1 MRAFGRLDQPLV
13 AAMPPPWVTSF
24 SLAREDVAALSPSPA
39 FGVGGDLRWLLAAG
53 LAAGVGLGVIEDQA
67 PLSSLGALGAAAG
80 IVALVLL
87 AGHGWR
93 LWRRARAL
101 AAWPLPALTHV
112 EIDHQA
118 ISLVEDGR
126 ARHVAWE
133 TALDVA
139 CDGSRVIVWTNPVAD
154 SVVLPR
160 AAFEDEA
167 DMAAFASFAQDRIDD
182 DDALPAPPEGPLSV
196 EVTLS
201 AEDARRVAAGAGRPI
216 SYLQA
221 MVGATLIGALGLGGV
236 ALLVARGF
244 GVEADMRN
252 PWLWGA
258 LAGALAGAALL
269 GHRFDRAQAKS
280 LRDWPTTTATLT
292 IDATGLTRVADGV
305 ETRVAWRA
313 VDRIEERAQD
323 LLLRTGG
330 EAYVAPRRCFRD
342 DDAFDRFVD
351 AARAWRRAAPS
362 KPPAPAAGEPR

>member
-1 MRAFGRLDQPLV
+1 LV

-24 SLAREDVAALSPSPA
+24 RLAREDVAALLPAPA

-53 LAAGVGLGVIEDQA
+53 LAAGVGLGVIEDGA
-67 PLSSLGALGAAAG
+67 RLSSLGALGAAAG

-87 AGHGWR
+87 AGQGWR
-93 LWRRARAL
+93 RWRRARAL
-101 AAWPLPALTHV
+101 AAWPLPALTRV

-118 ISLVEDGR
+118 ISLVEDAR

-133 TALDVA
+133 TALDVS
-139 CDGSRVIVWTNPVAD
+139 CDGSRVVVWTNPLAD
-154 SVVLPR
+154 SVVLPL

-167 DMAAFASFAQDRIDD
+167 DMAAFASFARDRMSDD
-182 DDALPAPPEGPLSV
+182 EDAVTTPPEGPLNV

-201 AEDARRVAAGAGRPI
+201 AEDARRVAAGTGRPI

-221 MVGATLIGALGLGGV
+221 MVGATLIGALGLGGA
-236 ALLVARGF
+236 ALLVARGL

-258 LAGALAGAALL
+258 LVGALAGAALL

-280 LRDWPTTTATLT
+280 LRDWPATTATLT
-292 IDATGLTRVADGV
+292 LDAGGLTRAAEGV

-313 VDRIEERAQD
+313 IDRIEERAQD

-330 EAYVAPRRCFRD
+330 EAYVVPRRCFAD
-342 DDAFDRFVD
+342 EDGFDRFAD
-351 AARAWRRAAPS
+351 AARAWRRAASSRAPAPAS
-362 KPPAPAAGEPR
+362 PAPAAGEPR